1 MVDPIMNLMSGPHHK
16 CEGTEHYSLYS
27 RVPKNYSLIF
37 VDYEVIVLPYLI
49 INYEVIVFLILL
61 LINAELCFQKQQE
74 VSDINIDPL
83 N

>member
-1 MVDPIMNLMSGPHHK
+1 MNVRGQSII
-16 CEGTEHYSLYS
+16 LYTS

>member
-1 MVDPIMNLMSGPHHK
+1 MNVRGQSII
-16 CEGTEHYSLYS
+16 LYTS

-49 INYEVIVFLILL
+49 ITYEVIVFLILL

>member
-1 MVDPIMNLMSGPHHK
+1 M
-16 CEGTEHYSLYS
+16 
-27 RVPKNYSLIF
+27 IF

>member
-1 MVDPIMNLMSGPHHK
+1 MNVRGQSTILYTSG
-16 CEGTEHYSLYS
+16 
-27 RVPKNYSLIF
+27 VPKNYSLIF

>member
-1 MVDPIMNLMSGPHHK
+1 MNVREESTILRTSG
-16 CEGTEHYSLYS
+16 
-27 RVPKNYSLIF
+27 VPKNYSLIL

-83 N
+83 NLKNKCY

>member
-1 MVDPIMNLMSGPHHK
+1 MNVRGQSII
-16 CEGTEHYSLYS
+16 LYTS

-49 INYEVIVFLILL
+49 INYEAIVFLILL

>member
-1 MVDPIMNLMSGPHHK
+1 MNVRGQSII
-16 CEGTEHYSLYS
+16 LYTS

-61 LINAELCFQKQQE
+61 LINVELCFQKQQE

>member
-1 MVDPIMNLMSGPHHK
+1 MNVRGHS
-16 CEGTEHYSLYS
+16 TILYTS

-61 LINAELCFQKQQE
+61 LINAELCFQKQRE